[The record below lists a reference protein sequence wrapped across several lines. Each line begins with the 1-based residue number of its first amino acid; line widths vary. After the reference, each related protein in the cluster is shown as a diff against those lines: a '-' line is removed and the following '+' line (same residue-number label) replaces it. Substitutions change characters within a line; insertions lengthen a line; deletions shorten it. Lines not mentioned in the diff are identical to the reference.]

1 MDERGFDIICPLLW
15 KMSEACHDKCHCSPF
30 SEAGASAASHTQTC
44 GVYYRPSKAGFY
56 PNPHFWEK
64 KKKKKN
70 ARAFLC
76 GRNETQDQWLALF
89 KSYGQGKSA
98 PSLCDN
104 VKCREM
110 YTQRGHGQFRRNMF
124 KNKSPAFSL
133 RAGVGSGLFG
143 NEKWMIAISG
153 WNIVKINNRGNF
165 IFSLYLFLINV
176 IFLFLAS
183 WLFQGFGED
192 KLLLAGLTL
201 I

>member
-1 MDERGFDIICPLLW
+1 MTNATALLFQRQEHQLPVTH
-15 KMSEACHDKCHCSPF
+15 KPVVSITGPAKLAF
-30 SEAGASAASHTQTC
+30 TQTRIS
-44 GVYYRPSKAGFY
+44 GR
-56 PNPHFWEK
+56 

-165 IFSLYLFLINV
+165 IFSLYLFLIDV